1 MVASAGQGLLG
12 DAASPLFLD
21 ADLVPHRSLPPLG
34 FNILMAVFG
43 VVSFAYGTFFLVIGA
58 WPVFGFLGL
67 DVFLVWL
74 AFRMNYR
81 SARQRER
88 IRLGPDTLRVER
100 IGVRG
105 DRREWRFQPYW
116 LRVVFEEKD
125 EETNRLLITSHGRW
139 LALGAFLGPAQR
151 RDLAASLQDALGR
164 WRRHFQP

>member
-1 MVASAGQGLLG
+1 MSE
-12 DAASPLFLD
+12 AASPLFLD
-21 ADLVPHRSLPPLG
+21 AELAPHRSLPPLG

-74 AFRMNYR
+74 AFRINYR

-88 IRLGPDTLRVER
+88 IRLGPDTLHVER

-125 EETNRLLITSHGRW
+125 EETNRLLITSHGKW

-151 RDLAASLQDALGR
+151 RDLAATLQDALGR